1 MKADDHPPAAGQP
14 AGRERPGLGESV
26 PPPGPALGEPARP
39 QGPGLGE
46 SARPQGPG
54 LGEPASQVGPGLG
67 ESGSQVGPGLD
78 EAMLAS
84 DPVVQF
90 TGWLA
95 EAEAAGL
102 PEPNAM
108 VLSTVTGSGR
118 PRARSVLLKSHGQ
131 DGFTFYTNRTSAKIQ
146 DLSGNPWACL
156 LFPWYALRRQV
167 IIQGAVS
174 PLPERESEPYFHSRP
189 HGSQLG
195 AWASRQSSV
204 IGSRAVLDDRY
215 ARLEQRWPAGTAV
228 PMPSFWGGY
237 RLRHDIVEFWQG
249 RTNRLHDRLRY
260 RRQGSHW
267 IVERL
272 AP

>member
-1 MKADDHPPAAGQP
+1 MSLRSVR
-14 AGRERPGLGESV
+14 REYRGSPLD
-26 PPPGPALGEPARP
+26 
-39 QGPGLGE
+39 
-46 SARPQGPG
+46 
-54 LGEPASQVGPGLG
+54 
-67 ESGSQVGPGLD
+67 ESG
-78 EAMLAS
+78 AAS
-84 DPVVQF
+84 DPFEQF
-90 TGWLA
+90 ARWFA
-95 EAEAAGL
+95 EARATEFDA
-102 PEPNAM
+102 
-108 VLSTVTGSGR
+108 TGMALATATPDGR
-118 PRARSVLLKSHGQ
+118 PSARMVLLKRHGA

-237 RLRHDIVEFWQG
+237 LLRHDIVEFWQG